1 MEVPLLTPN
10 KLSGIDEL
18 MNSPGANSEMKEAT
32 FEKKDKLSA
41 LSVEPTL
48 IAVEMQAGE
57 FMAATKEL
65 FPEATTLAIPTD
77 RSWSIAGFLGSE
89 SQ

>member
-1 MEVPLLTPN
+1 M
-10 KLSGIDEL
+10 D
-18 MNSPGANSEMKEAT
+18 SPGAKSEIKEAT
-32 FEKKDKLSA
+32 LEKIDRSSD

-57 FMAATKEL
+57 LMAATKEL